1 MTSRRLDRVRDAVE
15 AASAREGFT
24 LDRGQRDVLERLLQV
39 AAGLPGLGARRR
51 PAPRPAPRPTSGPAS
66 HVASHAPSRPAPR
79 GLYVWGPAGRGK
91 SWLAGELF
99 TAVSREL
106 APGATKRV
114 HVYDLFRELHAAIH
128 ARRVASRGGARAA
141 VGQHGPTRGW
151 RTRALAP
158 EPDSPDARPE
168 PRPDTP
174 PSAVDAAIDDLLRGT
189 TLLYLD
195 ELHLHDSGD
204 ATLLTRLLRRTFEAG
219 VVVLATSNYAP
230 DTLLPNPLWHHLA
243 EPGIALLR
251 EHLDVVELAG
261 PTDYRSLGGRGRP
274 GFAAG
279 AWLAPGTTAQLAA
292 RGLRAPGPGEAT
304 RLRSGPRTF
313 AVSAAREG
321 HDAGPAELWVTF
333 EDLATRATSTLE
345 YLDWAARFPRWVV
358 TGVPLLT
365 EVDREAQQRFVAVV
379 DVLCDADVE
388 LVVTSPHDRATFL
401 AARTDRPDAFRTAS
415 RLQLLDA
422 PVAARRS

>member
-1 MTSRRLDRVRDAVE
+1 MTSRRLDRVRDGVE
-15 AASAREGFT
+15 AASTRDGFT
-24 LDRGQRDVLERLLQV
+24 LDPGQRDVLARLLQV
-39 AAGLPGLGARRR
+39 AAGLLRPGPRRR
-51 PAPRPAPRPTSGPAS
+51 TAPRPDR
-66 HVASHAPSRPAPR
+66 R
-79 GLYVWGPAGRGK
+79 GLYVWGPPGRGK
-91 SWLAGELF
+91 SWLAGAFF
-99 TAVSREL
+99 TALSAEL
-106 APGATKRV
+106 ADGRTQRV

-128 ARRVASRGGARAA
+128 ARRAAAATGPRTA
-141 VGQHGPTRGW
+141 VGHDGPTRGW
-151 RTRALAP
+151 RTRPADQAWHAP
-158 EPDSPDARPE
+158 GPDQSPAPL
-168 PRPDTP
+168 

-195 ELHLHDSGD
+195 ELHLHDPGD
-204 ATLLTRLLRRTFEAG
+204 ATLLTRLLRRAFEAG
-219 VVVLATSNYAP
+219 VVVLATSNDAP
-230 DTLLPNPLWHHLA
+230 ATLLPNPLWHHLA

-261 PTDYRSLGGRGRP
+261 PTDYRSLGGRGRT

-292 RGLRAPGPGEAT
+292 RGLRAPGRAEAT
-304 RLRSGPRTF
+304 RLRSGSRTF
-313 AVSAAREG
+313 TVSAAREEH
-321 HDAGPAELWVTF
+321 HDGPAELWVTF

-365 EVDREAQQRFVAVV
+365 AVDREAQQRFVAVV
-379 DVLCDADVE
+379 DVVCDADVE
-388 LVVTSPHDRATFL
+388 LVVTSPHDRGTFL

-422 PVAARRS
+422 CTDLGVARATIGPDAAPTPTGGTRGTQ